1 MNVPTLLALLQ
12 PHVRIRRIIDF
23 QEKIK
28 NWKKEPTETRSVAT
42 QANLKFTKFDLSV
55 ILHKTAAGRDLYKHP
70 TLNAAQR
77 QLLVECIVDF
87 FVRYNIALT
96 HEIRESIG
104 EQIVQ
109 HFAKETIVSYTWPY
123 Y

>member
-28 NWKKEPTETRSVAT
+28 NWKKEPTETKSVCT
-42 QANLKFTKFDLSV
+42 QANLKHTKFDLSV
-55 ILHKTAAGRDLYKHP
+55 LLSKTAAGRDLLKQTY
-70 TLNAAQR
+70 LNVGQR
-77 QLLVECIVDF
+77 HLLIECIVNF

-104 EQIVQ
+104 QQIVQ
-109 HFAKETIVSYTWPY
+109 HFTKETIVS
-123 Y
+123 